1 MRVVRPLAVTL
12 PSMKTEKACPKKI
25 AIDTD
30 STTKAV
36 TARQSSPSSSR
47 PSSRKVPKRTKNTS
61 PKKHD
66 DATSSVVCSASTSSL
81 LNSSS
86 DGKKNPS
93 NTKRSK
99 KESKSKNH
107 SKLVPATAGGLILD
121 VNNSI
126 VSEPQSMD
134 GVNVDSYKN
143 SPITAN
149 LPQQQNHHK
158 EATKARHEGIEQSPI
173 KQNNSISQ
181 SQLEEKSSPTKRRH
195 DMTSRVLYAGDSI
208 TTSTSTDFGGEGA
221 PISTMQLRAWFQE
234 NGQHPTQYEQQIPAF
249 PIKKKVLK

>member
-1 MRVVRPLAVTL
+1 MRVVRPLAL
-12 PSMKTEKACPKKI
+12 PSMKTEKASPKKI

-47 PSSRKVPKRTKNTS
+47 PSSRKVPKRTKKTS

-66 DATSSVVCSASTSSL
+66 DATSNVVCSASTSSL
-81 LNSSS
+81 LNSS
-86 DGKKNPS
+86 DDKKNPR

-99 KESKSKNH
+99 KEPKSKNQ
-107 SKLVPATAGGLILD
+107 SKPVPTTAGGLILD

-158 EATKARHEGIEQSPI
+158 KATKTRHEGIEQSPI

-195 DMTSRVLYAGDSI
+195 DMTSRVLHAGDSI
-208 TTSTSTDFGGEGA
+208 TTSTSTGFGGEGA